1 MFLNKLD
8 NDSKEVFLYLAHHTA
23 KSDGLHSDMQQNLI
37 NGYLKE
43 MNIQDV
49 VYQEDKF
56 SLVDCLKKVTNKEYQ
71 KVILIE
77 LLAIVYTDNIM
88 DLPEKIIIDTI
99 VDTWGINSSLVVVYG
114 EWSRNLLSLYIQ
126 GEALLDLN

>member
-8 NDSKEVFLYLAHHTA
+8 NQAKEVFLNLAYCVA
-23 KSDGLHSDMQQNLI
+23 KSDKSFSNSQRLLI
-37 NGYLKE
+37 DGYLKE

-49 VYQEDKF
+49 VFDENKF
-56 SLVDCLKKVTNKEYQ
+56 SLVDCITKVKEKKYQ
-71 KVILIE
+71 KIILIE

-88 DLPEKIIIDTI
+88 HEAEKILIDKI
-99 VDTWGINSSLVVVYG
+99 VDTWDINSSLVIVYG

-126 GEALLDLN
+126 GEALLELN

>member
-8 NDSKEVFLYLAHHTA
+8 NDSKEIFLYLAHHMA
-23 KSDGLHSDMQQNLI
+23 RCDKSFSDMQKNLI

-49 VYQEDKF
+49 DFKEDEF
-56 SLVDCLKKVTNKEYQ
+56 SLIDCLKKVTNKEYQ

-77 LLAIVYTDNIM
+77 LLAIVYSDNIM
-88 DLPEKIIIDTI
+88 HESEKEIIDTM

-114 EWSRNLLSLYIQ
+114 EWSRSLLSLYIQ
-126 GEALLDLN
+126 GEALLELN

>member
-8 NDSKEVFLYLAHHTA
+8 TPAKEVFLNLAHLVA
-23 KSDGLHSDMQQNLI
+23 RSDDSFSEMQKVLI
-37 NGYLKE
+37 DGYLGE

-49 VYQEDKF
+49 DFKENEF
-56 SLVDCLKKVTNKEYQ
+56 SLVDCISKVTDKEYQ
-71 KVILIE
+71 KIILIE

-88 DLPEKIIIDTI
+88 HPAEKQIIDTI
-99 VDTWGINSSLVVVYG
+99 VDTWSINSSLVVVYG
-114 EWSRNLLSLYIQ
+114 EWSRSLLSLYIQ